1 MLECRYMKIQNP
13 IRKLKEEGTTYE
25 EMAQRLQKCDKFKGG
40 LHVQQI
46 YEIRDKLD
54 KGDYSILAS
63 SLMQFVYVFGID
75 FGYIFRNENK

>member
-1 MLECRYMKIQNP
+1 M
-13 IRKLKEEGTTYE
+13 TYE
-25 EMAQRLQKCDKFKGG
+25 EMARQLKECDKFEGG

-54 KGDYSILAS
+54 QGNYNILAS

-75 FGYIFRNENK
+75 FGYIFNINK